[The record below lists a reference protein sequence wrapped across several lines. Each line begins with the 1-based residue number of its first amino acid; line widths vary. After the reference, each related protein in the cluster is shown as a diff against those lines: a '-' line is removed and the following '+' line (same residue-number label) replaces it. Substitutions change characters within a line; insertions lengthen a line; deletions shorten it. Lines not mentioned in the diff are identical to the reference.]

1 MTLSMEKLGTH
12 EYDIPLVRG
21 GHLEG
26 PHVFVFLSCG
36 FSMDTLRTH
45 EYDIPLDRGGH
56 LEGPHVFRFLIYAFP
71 SEIWSQTQKEIMGL
85 EHSIFQSEMM
95 QFRGI

>member
-1 MTLSMEKLGTH
+1 METLCPH
-12 EYDIPLVRG
+12 ENDIPVVRE

-26 PHVFVFLSCG
+26 PHVFEFL
-36 FSMDTLRTH
+36 MN
-45 EYDIPLDRGGH
+45 
-56 LEGPHVFRFLIYAFP
+56 AFP

-85 EHSIFQSEMM
+85 EQSIFQSEMM